1 MFSLLFK
8 NDPQRKLGVFYLY
21 DVPAE
26 GPEMLKIVW
35 QKYSKKNLEYPN
47 NSFIFE

>member
-1 MFSLLFK
+1 MFSPLFK

-35 QKYSKKNLEYPN
+35 QEYSKKNLEYQYY
-47 NSFIFE
+47 SFIFE